1 MAVCMHIFDR
11 ALLGLGAAALV
22 LAATACGDDNN
33 GGSESSVS
41 PTSVSLTNNPSGVS
55 VTVSGSESESDT
67 ASSTANG
74 GSESGSDSND
84 AASNASNSNTSD
96 DTSNPF
102 TTGDSSSPTSGFE
115 PDCDGVDNGCGKVDF
130 LFVIDNSGSMGDNQ
144 DNLIASFPGFI
155 TTLATTLPND
165 DYHIMVVDTDAG
177 QQLGS
182 NQCKMQCEA
191 NPDLEFCNV
200 FIPPYSAPCNPPLTE
215 CDEWL
220 GAGVNFPTGG
230 GASNYFCDFFGGNR
244 YIISEEPS
252 LATKFQCAAK
262 VGDDGDGSERP
273 AEAMV
278 SALSFDLNKP
288 GACNEAFLRDDALL
302 VITIITDEPDTN
314 SNGIPAGWYANIVS
328 AKKGDETRV
337 VVLGLL
343 TDPLQPNPVC
353 SPEHAPAPQ
362 LREFINSF
370 TYGSIASVC
379 AANYGPFFQQAVSV
393 IDTACCEF
401 TPPV

>member
-1 MAVCMHIFDR
+1 MHMCER
-11 ALLGLGAAALV
+11 PLALAPLLSLLLVTGLGG
-22 LAATACGDDNN
+22 CGDDQGETSDSNI
-33 GGSESSVS
+33 S
-41 PTSVSLTNNPSGVS
+41 PTSVSITASASNSGIT
-55 VTVSGSESESDT
+55 VTASGGSDT
-67 ASSTANG
+67 AAVTGTTASG
-74 GSESGSDSND
+74 GSDSEGSAGSSGD
-84 AASNASNSNTSD
+84 ASDGSTSD
-96 DTSNPF
+96 DTSDPF
-102 TTGDSSSPTSGFE
+102 TTGEPPPTTGFSPE
-115 PDCDGVDNGCGKVDF
+115 CDGVDSGCGKVDF

-177 QQLGS
+177 QQIGAA
-182 NQCKMQCEA
+182 QCKTQCE
-191 NPDLEFCNV
+191 NDPQLEFCNV
-200 FIPPYSAPCNPPLTE
+200 LIPPYQAPCNPPPTE

-220 GAGVNFPTGG
+220 GGGVNFPTGG

-244 YIISEEPS
+244 YIISTEPS

-278 SALSFDLNKP
+278 NALSFELNQP
-288 GACNEAFLRDDALL
+288 GGCNEGFLRDDALL

-314 SNGIPAGWYANIVS
+314 SNGIPQGWVANVVA

-343 TDPLQPNPVC
+343 TDPLEPNPVC
-353 SPEHAPAPQ
+353 SPEHGHAPQ
-362 LREFINSF
+362 LREFVESF

-379 AANYGPFFQQAVSV
+379 EPNYGSFFQQAVSV